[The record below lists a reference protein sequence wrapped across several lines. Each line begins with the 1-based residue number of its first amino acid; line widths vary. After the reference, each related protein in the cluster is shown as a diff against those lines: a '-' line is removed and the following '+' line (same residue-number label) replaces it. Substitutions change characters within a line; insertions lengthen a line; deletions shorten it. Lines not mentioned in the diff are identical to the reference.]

1 MAAADGRELGHARL
15 LSCSPHPSLSHSL
28 SDAESLSLNSTA
40 TRRARID
47 ATSFRAFTRST
58 SFCSIFS
65 TLRSFMPE
73 TPRRGTRYERPVAFK
88 SRKCVHLTTP
98 TGDGARKRASLPSR
112 IALSKSFRGSTSG
125 MFGFTG
131 FRSWPSTMLFT
142 GFSFGGLVAIILAM
156 SPFVNGNGAVGPLA
170 TGGGGG
176 GGGGGGMLHGG
187 EMGLGGV
194 GSGVGG
200 GGGRS

>member
-1 MAAADGRELGHARL
+1 M
-15 LSCSPHPSLSHSL
+15 
-28 SDAESLSLNSTA
+28 
-40 TRRARID
+40 
-47 ATSFRAFTRST
+47 F
-58 SFCSIFS
+58 FS
-65 TLRSFMPE
+65 
-73 TPRRGTRYERPVAFK
+73 
-88 SRKCVHLTTP
+88 
-98 TGDGARKRASLPSR
+98 
-112 IALSKSFRGSTSG
+112 
-125 MFGFTG
+125 
-131 FRSWPSTMLFT
+131 

-156 SPFVNGNGAVGPLA
+156 SPFVSGAVTGPLA